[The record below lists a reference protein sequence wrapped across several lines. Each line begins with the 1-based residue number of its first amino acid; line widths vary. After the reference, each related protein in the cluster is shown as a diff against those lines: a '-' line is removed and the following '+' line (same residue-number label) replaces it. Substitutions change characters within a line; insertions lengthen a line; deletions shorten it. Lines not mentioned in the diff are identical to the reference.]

1 MRMITE
7 QFIKQVLSER
17 EKMQCMIHERI
28 KSLFSEL
35 HNTDERIRS
44 VSLGCMDGSGEYA
57 GSRNHYDLG
66 DILLK
71 EAKLYKEQER
81 EIREILQGFT
91 EDLEAI
97 NRVWI
102 CFQMLDNQPYEILYR
117 LYVKRDL
124 YRVVEAKMGLN
135 HRIFEEMRKR
145 AVQDILKMYESD
157 ISNVEIIR
165 CRWKQ
170 EKKKRK
176 QIKQGFEQLS
186 FDLRQEAGID
196 KNEQRKTTL

>member
-44 VSLGCMDGSGEYA
+44 VSLGCMDDSGEYA

-71 EAKLYKEQER
+71 EAKLYEEQE
-81 EIREILQGFT
+81 
-91 EDLEAI
+91 
-97 NRVWI
+97 
-102 CFQMLDNQPYEILYR
+102 
-117 LYVKRDL
+117 
-124 YRVVEAKMGLN
+124 
-135 HRIFEEMRKR
+135 
-145 AVQDILKMYESD
+145 
-157 ISNVEIIR
+157 
-165 CRWKQ
+165 
-170 EKKKRK
+170 
-176 QIKQGFEQLS
+176 LS
-186 FDLRQEAGID
+186 LIHI
-196 KNEQRKTTL
+196 